1 MYVKLFEDFK
11 NKMDNATTG
20 PNEDW
25 KQVRDAIQ
33 SKLPYIIIVF
43 KNRDSWEKATDSEF
57 KGDSY
62 IKQTAILTHDGKVTK
77 YPSLFLTLS
86 DDSRFMNK
94 IQNLYSKFKIKL
106 LILNSKGEDYSQS
119 YSQDG
124 SSQDM
129 GNEIVTSLDSHEMGE
144 DTHFKLGSMYYR
156 FGDF

>member
-1 MYVKLFEDFK
+1 
-11 NKMDNATTG
+11 MDNATTG

-77 YPSLFLTLS
+77 YPYLLLTLR
-86 DDSRFMNK
+86 DDYRFMNK
-94 IQNLYSKFKIKL
+94 IQNL
-106 LILNSKGEDYSQS
+106 
-119 YSQDG
+119 
-124 SSQDM
+124 
-129 GNEIVTSLDSHEMGE
+129 
-144 DTHFKLGSMYYR
+144 
-156 FGDF
+156 